1 MNYEPIIDHLKAAR
15 LAASVS
21 QRELS
26 RRTGITQSHI
36 SLIENGAV
44 EPGLPSIIQIARALE
59 LELVVVP
66 KKLVPAVNGIIR
78 GNEPSGQLTPEQGA
92 TALKQLQRG
101 QRLVV
106 KLTALYG
113 TTPDLER
120 IATTLRDMQRLNLR
134 PEEVRDVGRLIDD
147 LKRYQTSPQAASD
160 VRRIVDALRRL
171 RNTVVHQEPEAPRPA
186 YAGDEEE
193 EEDNA

>member
-1 MNYEPIIDHLKAAR
+1 MIYEPIIDRLRAAR
-15 LAASVS
+15 RVAGVT

-78 GNEPSGQLTPEQGA
+78 GNEPIGQLTPEQGA
-92 TALKQLQRG
+92 TALRQLQRG

-106 KLTALYG
+106 KLAALHG
-113 TTPDLER
+113 AMPDLER
-120 IATTLRDMQRLNLR
+120 IGTTLRDMQRLNLR
-134 PEEVRDVGRLIDD
+134 PEDVRDLGRLIDD
-147 LKRYQTSPQAASD
+147 LRRFHANPQVASE
-160 VRRIVDALRRL
+160 VRRIADALRRL
-171 RNTVVHQEPEAPRPA
+171 RNTVVHEEPEAPRPA
-186 YAGDEEE
+186 YAGDDE
-193 EEDNA
+193 EEDSNA